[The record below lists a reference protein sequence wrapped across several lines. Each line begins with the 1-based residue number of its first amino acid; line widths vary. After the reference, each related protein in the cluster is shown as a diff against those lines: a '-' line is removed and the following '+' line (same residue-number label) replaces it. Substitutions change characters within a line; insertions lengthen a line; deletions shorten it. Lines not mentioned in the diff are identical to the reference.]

1 MKSFDLDDYING
13 LHSKIKLLEDINGSL
28 KRQIEQQRL
37 KIQAL
42 ELKQLANQIRN
53 QIEGHSW

>member
-13 LHSKIKLLEDINGSL
+13 LNSKIKLLEDINGSL

-37 KIQAL
+37 RIQAL
-42 ELKQLANQIRN
+42 EIKEVANQIVNR
-53 QIEGHSW
+53 IEGHSW